1 MVKQAEKKC
10 YWTYCSSS
18 GLLVAFLLFF
28 LAPARFSCSFLC
40 SDIKCHLLMCVSGQ
54 CWSSRMPPGI
64 NCVCLC
70 VCVFVYLCVSLCLQ
84 CVLWVWTE
92 LGLNSNFSTLKRE
105 DSWAEQLAVNMTAS
119 KTFSLRSFRQLS
131 SSVIASTSRSTFFQC
146 LGYFCTSSL
155 VASCMTCI

>member
-1 MVKQAEKKC
+1 MFKQTEN
-10 YWTYCSSS
+10 YVIEHSS
-18 GLLVAFLLFF
+18 GGLLLTFLLFF
-28 LAPARFSCSFLC
+28 LTPARFSCSFLC

-64 NCVCLC
+64 SRVCVCMRVYVC
-70 VCVFVYLCVSLCLQ
+70 VCKPPLQ

-119 KTFSLRSFRQLS
+119 KTFSLVV
-131 SSVIASTSRSTFFQC
+131 SSVELFGNSF
-146 LGYFCTSSL
+146 YF
-155 VASCMTCI
+155 